1 MKKVLFI
8 TNPVAGTMKSRSA
21 MFDIV
26 NVFCKAGYQVTAQ
39 VTQKRGHAIELA
51 ERAAEEGYDIVVC
64 CGGDGTMN
72 EVVTGVI
79 RSGSGIPIGYIPA
92 GSTNDFADNLGLA
105 TIPAVAAQRICSE
118 EPFMLDAGLFNST
131 DFFTYVASFGAFTD
145 ASYSAPQ
152 ELKNVLGHFAYLME
166 GLKDITNIK
175 AHRVTVTTDSESF
188 SGKYIFGAISNTKR
202 MAGLVHIPV
211 TTEELHDGM
220 FEVTL
225 VKYPNNIGEL
235 NDIAMGVAAGEF
247 RENPM
252 FTYLRSSRIELTM
265 AKSMDWSLDGEKKH
279 GQSHILIENIH
290 DALTLYK

>member
-8 TNPVAGTMKSRSA
+8 TNPVAGTMKSRTA

-26 NVFCKAGYQVTAQ
+26 NEFCKAGYQVT
-39 VTQKRGHAIELA
+39 TQITQRRGHAIDLA
-51 ERAAEEGYDIVVC
+51 YEAASNGYDMVAC

-105 TIPAVAAQRICSE
+105 RIPAVAAQGICRE
-118 EPFMLDAGLFNST
+118 KPFLLDVGLFNGN
-131 DFFTYVASFGAFTD
+131 DYFNYVASFGAFTN

-166 GLKDITNIK
+166 GLKDITSIK
-175 AHRVTVTTDSESF
+175 PHKVTVTTDDVTF
-188 SGKYIFGAISNTKR
+188 TDKYIFGAISNTKR
-202 MAGLVHIPV
+202 MAGFLHIPV
-211 TTEELHDGM
+211 TNDELHDGM
-220 FEVTL
+220 FEILL
-225 VKYPNNIGEL
+225 VKYPKDIGEL
-235 NDIAMGVAAGEF
+235 NDIAVGVAAGEF
-247 RENPM
+247 RDNYM
-252 FTYLRSSRIELTM
+252 FTYLRSSRIELFM
-265 AKSMDWSLDGEKKH
+265 PKSIDWSLDGEKKP
-279 GQSHILIENIH
+279 GLNHIVIENIH